1 MEPDEE
7 EGVQCTLQCT
17 VLNDVGRSKEKGAL
31 SSDAVALQ
39 LDQTA
44 TKRGDPARHI

>member
-1 MEPDEE
+1 MLT
-7 EGVQCTLQCT
+7 EG
-17 VLNDVGRSKEKGAL
+17 GRSKEKGAL

-44 TKRGDPARHI
+44 AKTGEGTWPGMFVCTQ